1 MKEISLIKH
10 AKGALGLRVFGL
22 GPNLKPTNGL
32 IKLQKL
38 LDNNAFWAK
47 DRTINDLKKCLA
59 NSDVVISLWVGKEI
73 VGFGRALTDGIYRGV
88 LWDIVIDQ
96 NHQGKGFG
104 TLIVKNLLSSKKI
117 KNTKE
122 LSFLEAELITGKTHQ
137 IRKHCYEL
145 GFPIVG
151 DKKYFFSVSVNRAT
165 KFFCIIVSSI
175 CIPTVLGSKP
185 ILTPSPKIDPLLTQ
199 LVTKINNIMRNFLII
214 F

>member
-10 AKGALGLRVFGL
+10 AKGALGLRVLGL

-47 DRTINDLKKCLA
+47 NRTINDLKQCLA
-59 NSDVVISLWVGKEI
+59 NSDVIISLWVGKEI

-117 KNTKE
+117 KNTEKLYLMTTNKRLFYSQFDFQE
-122 LSFLEAELITGKTHQ
+122 VTSQNLLIRE
-137 IRKHCYEL
+137 I
-145 GFPIVG
+145 
-151 DKKYFFSVSVNRAT
+151 
-165 KFFCIIVSSI
+165 
-175 CIPTVLGSKP
+175 
-185 ILTPSPKIDPLLTQ
+185 
-199 LVTKINNIMRNFLII
+199 
-214 F
+214 